1 VSKNLIYMTAVNHDT
16 STYKNSDYA
25 RYAKVSWKFWCK
37 RNNIDFIVLD
47 KHNPR
52 YKFPVW
58 NKDTIFDIVG
68 DTYNKIGYVDS
79 DTMVHW
85 NAPNPFDLYTD
96 EWCWVKDQANLR
108 WTTESINNYQRFYP
122 NQTLDIYDYYNS
134 GVSFFTKEH
143 KPIFDN
149 LIKLYEN
156 NSEEL
161 DKCATMGGGKV
172 QTLLN
177 FELQKHDIKVKELSP
192 QWNMFSMHKRE
203 MFRHNFQDGDDK
215 TPHFVKRSWI
225 WHYTGFPIEARTK
238 LMRETWEL
246 FGTKYTNYE
255 K

>member
-25 RYAKVSWKFWCK
+25 QYAKLSWESWCK
-37 RNNIDFIVLD
+37 KHDIDFLVIEE
-47 KHNPR
+47 HNPR

-58 NKDTIFDIVG
+58 NKDTIFEIVG
-68 DTYNKIGYVDS
+68 DTYDKIGYVDS

-85 NAPNPFDLYTD
+85 DAPNPFDLYTD
-96 EWCWVKDQANLR
+96 EWCWVRDYANLR

-177 FELQKHDIKVKELSP
+177 FNLRAQDVDVKLLGYKY
-192 QWNMFSMHKRE
+192 NMGCMLKKEILAEDMLF
-203 MFRHNFQDGDDK
+203 
-215 TPHFVKRSWI
+215 
-225 WHYTGFPIEARTK
+225 TK
-238 LMRETWEL
+238 LGWVYHFNGLPNKDKSVPHWM
-246 FGTKYTNYE
+246 E
-255 K
+255 KTFRYLYG